1 MFKIKLMR
9 SLFLIAMI
17 SILAGCG
24 QTVRESLSPINTPE
38 LAKDKIN
45 KKIVLLPLADYTQG
59 RTPDDNLRRQVK
71 INTSLNHRL
80 SMYGLY
86 SPLQED
92 VMQQLVDMGII
103 SEVKSNELNYDKYR
117 HLSKEIGF
125 DWSSAM
131 QDEIARVYAISEAT
145 RATQGSMKFE
155 HIGLNQEA
163 VKVLGIR
170 FNSDY
175 LLRGRIVEYE
185 IRQGHSL
192 NPFQRGFLPVF
203 FGVTSNALFG
213 VAKTEQYDLWHDA
226 AVGGTVG
233 ALIGTN
239 LETPFNPPKK
249 NTEVITEGDHPRFM
263 TQKTVTDYEGGYEM
277 YQGLNAGVWG
287 AAGATAA
294 YLASKGGKIEKA
306 VVQVSL
312 ALQKADDGTIIW
324 QNRVEKEVEPYTM
337 WANPT
342 DRLVLDRAIEEAA
355 LSLID
360 DLAATLKKMPEQV
373 IQQTVYI
380 PPPPQAV
387 IEEPISPP
395 APVQEKKMLKK
406 HLKQAPLK

>member
-1 MFKIKLMR
+1 MFKFNFMR

-24 QTVRESLSPINTPE
+24 QTVRESLSPINTQE
-38 LAKDKIN
+38 QAKNKIN

-103 SEVKSNELNYDKYR
+103 SELKTNELNYDKYR

-131 QDEIARVYAISEAT
+131 QEEISRVYAISEAT
-145 RATQGSMKFE
+145 KATQGSMRFE
-155 HIGLNQEA
+155 QVGLNQEA
-163 VKVLGIR
+163 VKVIGTR
-170 FNSDY
+170 FSSDY

-185 IRQGHSL
+185 MRQGHSL

-213 VAKTEQYDLWHDA
+213 VAKTEQYDLWHDV

-249 NTEVITEGDHPRFM
+249 ETTTTIEGTHPRFM
-263 TQKTVTDYEGGYEM
+263 TEKTVTDYDGGYEM

-287 AAGATAA
+287 AAGAAAA
-294 YLASKGGKIEKA
+294 YLSNKGGKIEKA

-342 DRLVLDRAIEEAA
+342 DRIVLDKAIEEAA

-360 DLAATLKKMPEQV
+360 DLAASLKSMPESV
-373 IQQTVYI
+373 VQQAVYM

-387 IEEPISPP
+387 VEEPIL
-395 APVQEKKMLKK
+395 APVEPMSKPARKPM
-406 HLKQAPLK
+406 KQAPLK

>member
-1 MFKIKLMR
+1 MFKFNFMR

-24 QTVRESLSPINTPE
+24 QTVRESLSPINTQE
-38 LAKDKIN
+38 QAKNKIN

-71 INTSLNHRL
+71 INTSLNYRL

-103 SEVKSNELNYDKYR
+103 SELKTNELNYDKYR

-131 QDEIARVYAISEAT
+131 QEEISRVYAISEAT
-145 RATQGSMKFE
+145 KATQGSMRFE
-155 HIGLNQEA
+155 QVGLNQEA
-163 VKVLGIR
+163 VKVLGTR
-170 FNSDY
+170 FNSEY

-185 IRQGHSL
+185 MRQGHSL

-213 VAKTEQYDLWHDA
+213 VAKTEQYDLWHDV

-249 NTEVITEGDHPRFM
+249 ETTTITEGTHPRFM

-287 AAGATAA
+287 AAGAAAA
-294 YLASKGGKIEKA
+294 YLSNKGGKIEKA

-342 DRLVLDRAIEEAA
+342 DRIVLDKAIEEAA

-360 DLAATLKKMPEQV
+360 DLAATLKAMPEPV
-373 IQQTVYI
+373 IQQTAYI

-387 IEEPISPP
+387 IEEPIS
-395 APVQEKKMLKK
+395 APVEPMTKPARKPM
-406 HLKQAPLK
+406 KQAPLK